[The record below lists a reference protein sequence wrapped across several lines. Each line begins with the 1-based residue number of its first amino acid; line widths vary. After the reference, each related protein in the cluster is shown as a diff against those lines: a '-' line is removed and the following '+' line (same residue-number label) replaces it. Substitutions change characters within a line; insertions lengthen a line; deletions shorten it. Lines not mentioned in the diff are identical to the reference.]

1 MSVSAAKSRVMQA
14 KMQLDS
20 NRADDAESTVA
31 AGLKFLEG
39 LPDSETAA
47 VRAELLQI
55 RAAIASR
62 PKPEDLRNISAAKGK
77 ISQARSQLDAK
88 QLSSIADTLRVAEDF
103 LKSVPETAKA
113 ALVAE
118 IAAIRGGLSVP
129 AAEAPRAAAVEAPRA
144 SGAAS
149 PRPTPQ
155 AVVAPAPPAA
165 KPAAPAAAPAALSD
179 DDYVN
184 LSRAKGRLNQAKALV
199 ESRRT
204 ENVESILAETAE
216 YISKL
221 PAATG
226 APLTAEVAAIRQQLG
241 GAVAAEDTRRI
252 MEELE
257 RHLGTVQT
265 NLTLDFRTAAHSR
278 DHVEKRLQ
286 DEEVKRILPA
296 DALAKLQARAA
307 DLRKRLDA
315 AIKADAMERAMPI
328 LAELEASVATDP
340 FAGKE
345 QHEAYQATSA
355 LETLKHRVRA
365 PLWRVPDGDAD
376 VAAIEARLRAVDVK
390 IDEASAKWGRAEL
403 TSQVNNTWSFVE
415 QAISG
420 WEAEALSSEAR
431 PLETPDL
438 PKTRLA
444 IQRIRYLLDDPA
456 TQKIRA
462 ENQGDATIEATYR
475 AAEEIFDKAAAK
487 MNDAFAGVLE
497 AGEKIKD
504 APLNRIQLDRPNL
517 LSYEARQ
524 SLAGTKYAEA
534 AFARA
539 QALDQRWRAEVA
551 AIMKARAELTEKL
564 TAEADAA
571 WPAIADRIQAIEF
584 NPDTVK
590 QGDLIK
596 LEGVY
601 NRCGWDYSG
610 RAYDFAMLWG
620 ETVLAGAF
628 EPHIVKAI
636 EHACY
641 ELKVGFSDRY
651 PWDVYAVVEKPGK
664 IGERTQVIV
673 RDKFTNFELGKF
685 EEWPSIDCLR
695 VRIVALHAGPVAV
708 GQGGRT

>member
-39 LPDSETAA
+39 LPESETAA

-88 QLSSIADTLRVAEDF
+88 QHSGIADMLRVAEDF
-103 LKSVPETAKA
+103 LKNVPETAKA

-149 PRPTPQ
+149 PRPPPQ
-155 AVVAPAPPAA
+155 AVAAPAPAA

-204 ENVESILAETAE
+204 ENVEGILAETAE

-226 APLTAEVAAIRQQLG
+226 APLTAEIAAIRQQLG

-252 MEELE
+252 LEELE

-286 DEEVKRILPA
+286 DEDVKRTLPA

-315 AIKADAMERAMPI
+315 AIKADALERAMPI

-340 FAGKE
+340 FAGKP

-355 LETLKHRVRA
+355 LETLKYRVRA
-365 PLWRVPDGDAD
+365 PLRRVPDGDAD

-415 QAISG
+415 QEIAG

-456 TQKIRA
+456 TKKIRA
-462 ENQGDATIEATYR
+462 ENPSVEGTYR
-475 AAEEIFDKAAAK
+475 NAEEIFEKAAAK
-487 MNDAFAGVLE
+487 MNDAFAVVLE

-504 APLNRIQLDRPNL
+504 APLNRIELDRPNL

-539 QALDQRWRAEVA
+539 QALDQRWRAEMA
-551 AIMKARAELTEKL
+551 ALMKARAELTEKL

-571 WPAIADRIQAIEF
+571 WPAIAARIQAVEF
-584 NPDTVK
+584 NPDTAK
-590 QGDLIK
+590 QGALIK

-708 GQGGRT
+708 GPAA

>member
-62 PKPEDLRNISAAKGK
+62 PKPEDLRNLAAAKGK
-77 ISQARSQLDAK
+77 VSQARSQLESK
-88 QLSSIADTLRVAEDF
+88 QLSSVADTLRVAEDF
-103 LKSVPETAKA
+103 LKNVPETAKA

-118 IAAIRGGLSVP
+118 IAAVRGSLSVP
-129 AAEAPRAAAVEAPRA
+129 AADTPRTAAAEAPRA
-144 SGAAS
+144 SGAAA
-149 PRPTPQ
+149 PRPPPPPQ
-155 AVVAPAPPAA
+155 AVAAPAPVA
-165 KPAAPAAAPAALSD
+165 KPSAAPAAALSD
-179 DDYVN
+179 DDYAN
-184 LSRAKGRLNQAKALV
+184 LSRAKSRLNQAKSLI

-204 ENVESILAETAE
+204 ENVEGLLGEIAE
-216 YISKL
+216 YIAKL

-226 APLTAEVAAIRQQLG
+226 APLTAEIATIRQQLG

-252 MEELE
+252 MEELD
-257 RHLGTVQT
+257 RHLGTVET
-265 NLTLDFRTAAHSR
+265 NLKLDFRAAAHSR

-286 DEEVKRILPA
+286 DEDVKRILSA
-296 DALAKLQARAA
+296 DGLSKLKARAA
-307 DLRKRLDA
+307 DLRSRLA
-315 AIKADAMERAMPI
+315 ASIKADALERATPI
-328 LAELEASVATDP
+328 LAELEARLANDP
-340 FAGKE
+340 FAGKA
-345 QHEAYQATSA
+345 QHEAYRATSD

-365 PLWRVPDGDAD
+365 PLRPVPDGDAE

-403 TSQVNNTWSFVE
+403 ESQVNNTWSFVE
-415 QAISG
+415 KEIAG
-420 WEAEALSSEAR
+420 WEAETLSSEAR

-462 ENQGDATIEATYR
+462 ENKGDATIEATYR
-475 AAEEIFDKAAAK
+475 GAEQIFERAAMK
-487 MNDAFAGVLE
+487 MNGAFAGVLE
-497 AGEKIKD
+497 AGEKIKE
-504 APLNRIQLDRPNL
+504 APMNRIQLDRPNL

-534 AFARA
+534 TVARA
-539 QALDQRWRAEVA
+539 QALDQRWRTEVA
-551 AIMKARAELTEKL
+551 AVYKARAELTEKL

-571 WPAIADRIQAIEF
+571 WPAIAARIQAVEF
-584 NPDTVK
+584 NPDTAK
-590 QGDLIK
+590 QGTLVK

-610 RAYDFAMLWG
+610 RAYDFAMLHG

-664 IGERTQVIV
+664 IGERTQVIL
-673 RDKFTNFELGKF
+673 RDKFTNFELGKL
-685 EEWPSIDCLR
+685 EEWPAIDCLR
-695 VRIVALHAGPVAV
+695 LRIVALHAGPIAV
-708 GQGGRT
+708 GPAA